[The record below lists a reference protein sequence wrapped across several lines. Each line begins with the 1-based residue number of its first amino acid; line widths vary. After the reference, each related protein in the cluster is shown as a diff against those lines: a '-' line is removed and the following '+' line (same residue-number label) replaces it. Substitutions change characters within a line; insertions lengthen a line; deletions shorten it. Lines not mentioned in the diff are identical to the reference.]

1 MQYNKSQTQHMIT
14 KISNY
19 MLSPKNM
26 MQITKTM
33 LTKNENLKLIKANKQ
48 KPKQFYKEKQL
59 QKYFVPG
66 REDQLFWLFFIM
78 LNGFDEYNMITS
90 NSFTLEKELKINYIN
105 KIKSNKTM
113 LRNMKFNKL
122 NDIETELINDKCIS
136 LKTFHILCVLENIE
150 FVYLDKN
157 VLFSYPEI
165 DISELE
171 NIVSIVNNENE
182 NNSLMQTKLGKLN
195 IIHKI
200 NEHYGYE
207 FVNPKLL
214 LNYIQNRLLISN
226 LEHPLYAISHY
237 KMDELKDIASKL
249 NITLHDEFGISLKKQ
264 ELYDII
270 KSTIYQ
276 E

>member
-1 MQYNKSQTQHMIT
+1 
-14 KISNY
+14 

-48 KPKQFYKEKQL
+48 KPKQFFKEKQL

-66 REDQLFWLFFIM
+66 KEDQLFWLFFIM

-171 NIVSIVNNENE
+171 IIVNNENE

-249 NITLHDEFGISLKKQ
+249 NIKLHDEFGISLKKQ